1 MQSTLDSVLHIV
13 FNAVRY
19 YYYYYYYLIIF
30 KSL

>member
-13 FNAVRY
+13 FDAVR
-19 YYYYYYYLIIF
+19 YYYYYYLIIF